1 MTLDGALDSLS
12 IGGDA
17 HVLGLRWRGWRL
29 PKGEGTIAY
38 QPGPVPQFDVAANID
53 SLGYGRF
60 GFGDAAA
67 HARGTRDSLT
77 WFARSRVGDLGAF
90 LAGGR
95 YARPGGSGTT
105 QHAVVDSLAVL
116 LPSGVWFLERP
127 ATLAF
132 SDSMLRVDSAALK
145 NGAGAGRLA
154 LSGEVPVRGP
164 INARVSLESFP
175 LTGIYA
181 LTE

>member
-29 PKGEGTIAY
+29 PKGDGTIAY
-38 QPGPVPQFDVAANID
+38 QPGPVPQFDVVADID

-60 GFGDAAA
+60 GFGAAA
-67 HARGTRDSLT
+67 ARARGTRDSLT

-95 YARPGGSGTT
+95 YARPDGRSLR
-105 QHAVVDSLAVL
+105 HVAIDSLAVL
-116 LPSGVWFLERP
+116 LPSGVWFLEHP
-127 ATLAF
+127 TALTL
-132 SDSMLRVDSAALK
+132 SDSMLRVDSASFA
-145 NGAGAGRLA
+145 NAAGSSRGRL
-154 LSGEVPVRGP
+154 S
-164 INARVSLESFP
+164 
-175 LTGIYA
+175 
-181 LTE
+181 